1 MRSSQEDISLLE
13 NYLKGTLSAEE
24 TDRVLQ
30 RLEIETD
37 LREDLVLL
45 KAVVAG
51 TRASALQEKMNML
64 KDLEKASPNDTKPG
78 FSFFWPLVVLFLAL
92 AGYLLYQFT
101 IKEKKTAD
109 TAYAYV
115 FEEAFD
121 EKLILHKTLR
131 SAVQT
136 DTLTTGQRRAYEL
149 YSLQLFD
156 EAAPL
161 LNTLWQEKKDT
172 LALFYLGVCQV
183 GMGQTQQGLQT
194 LQRPELNKFKEQIEL
209 FSNQKK

>member
-1 MRSSQEDISLLE
+1 MRSSQEDISILE

-24 TDRVLQ
+24 TDRVRQ
-30 RLEIETD
+30 RLDNEPA
-37 LREDLVLL
+37 LKEDLKVLQ
-45 KAVVAG
+45 AVIAG
-51 TRASALQEKMNML
+51 TRATVLQEKMKLL
-64 KDLEKASPNDTKPG
+64 KNLEKEQTNDTKPG
-78 FSFFWPLVVLFLAL
+78 FPFLWPLIVLFLAL

-115 FEEAFD
+115 FREAFD
-121 EKLILHKTLR
+121 DQLILHKTLR

-149 YSLQLFD
+149 YSLQLFE

-161 LNTLWQEKKDT
+161 LNTLWQEKMDT
-172 LALFYLGVCQV
+172 LALFYLGVSQV
-183 GMGQTQQGLQT
+183 GMGQTQEGLQT
-194 LQRPELNKFKEQIEL
+194 LQRQELKKYQQQIEL